1 MAFDISKFTGNLP
14 ISNRPRTIETVTE
27 EIVEIKQRVSED
39 FMELGQRLCEAKELL
54 PHGEWLPWLEEK
66 VQFSERTA
74 QKFMALAREYATN
87 PQLAADL
94 GSEKAFALLA
104 LPEAERAQFV
114 AEPQTVN
121 GKTKP
126 AADLSRREFA
136 RAVRQKIAA
145 GSAKDRE
152 NAYLQEQA
160 EDEALYRG
168 LLYAD
173 GLWRRFAR
181 SIGGSQSRADGIA
194 ALKARWRNTSYSSG
208 SGGYAGTAK
217 GLILFG
223 SDGLR
228 IERTWTEVWDLLA
241 VMALQGL
248 ERSYI

>member
-1 MAFDISKFTGNLP
+1 
-14 ISNRPRTIETVTE
+14 
-27 EIVEIKQRVSED
+27 
-39 FMELGQRLCEAKELL
+39 MELGQRLCEAKELL

-104 LPEAERAQFV
+104 LSEAERAQFV

-136 RAVRQKIAA
+136 QAVQQKKVSSAEERA
-145 GSAKDRE
+145 S
-152 NAYLQEQA
+152 AYLMERK
-160 EDEALYRG
+160 EEEALYRG

-173 GLWRRFAR
+173 GLWLRFAR
-181 SIGGSQSRADGIA
+181 SISGSQSRADGIA
-194 ALKARWRNTSYSSG
+194 ALKARWRNASCVSG
-208 SGGYAGTAK
+208 SGGYDGTAK

-223 SDGLR
+223 SDGVR

-241 VMALQGL
+241 VMALTWA
-248 ERSYI
+248 

>member
-1 MAFDISKFTGNLP
+1 MAFDISKFSGSLS
-14 ISNRPRTIETVTE
+14 IGRPRTIEAVTD
-27 EIVEIKQRVSED
+27 EIIEIKQRVSED
-39 FMELGQRLCEAKELL
+39 CMELGQRLCEAKELL

-74 QKFMALAREYATN
+74 QKFMVLAREYAAN
-87 PQLAADL
+87 PQLVADL

-136 RAVRQKIAA
+136 QAVQQKKAFRTEDRA
-145 GSAKDRE
+145 S
-152 NAYLQEQA
+152 AYLLER
-160 EDEALYRG
+160 EKDEALYRG
-168 LLYAD
+168 LLFTD

-181 SIGGSQSRADGIA
+181 SIGGSQNRADGIA
-194 ALKARWRNTSYSSG
+194 ALKARWRNTSCSFG
-208 SGGYAGTAK
+208 SGGYDGTAK
-217 GLILFG
+217 GLILWG
-223 SDGLR
+223 TDGLR